1 MMSSECFFLVCRRHI
16 IDRLLEQRK
25 CTFHISRELEEL
37 IPCRGEFDLSYLFL
51 VLLPCL
57 LLLHCQ
63 SLVLRELLDV
73 DVHANI
79 DIEGLAA
86 AIR

>member
-1 MMSSECFFLVCRRHI
+1 MSSECFFLVCRRHI
-16 IDRLLEQRK
+16 IDRLLEQSK
-25 CTFHISRELEEL
+25 STLHISRELEEL
-37 IPCRGEFDLSYLFL
+37 IPCRSKFDLGYLFL

-57 LLLHCQ
+57 LLLHSQ
-63 SLVLRELLDV
+63 SLALRELFDV

-86 AIR
+86 TIL